1 MDLVSFIL
9 NNKSWAIGHIYS
21 YSQIT
26 FELNILIAIF
36 FSNTKCFCFYGF
48 YWQPANAFSIFPN
61 GLNL

>member
-36 FSNTKCFCFYGF
+36 FQYQVF
-48 YWQPANAFSIFPN
+48 
-61 GLNL
+61 LLL

>member
-36 FSNTKCFCFYGF
+36 FPIPSVS
-48 YWQPANAFSIFPN
+48 AFMVFTDNQQMLSAYF
-61 GLNL
+61 LMA